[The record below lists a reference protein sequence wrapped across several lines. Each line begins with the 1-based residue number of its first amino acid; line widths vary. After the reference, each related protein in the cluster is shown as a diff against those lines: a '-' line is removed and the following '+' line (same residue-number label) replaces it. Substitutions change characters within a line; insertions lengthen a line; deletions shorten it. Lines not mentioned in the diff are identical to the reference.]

1 MAAQDISANLTHPA
15 QANLAGALDALM
27 IEKFD
32 GRVAEHE
39 QNESIT
45 DGMFDM
51 KPLIGTDT
59 MSTAAMG
66 DPTLQAVNP
75 GVEPLGNKIEVGSQI
90 VQVKTPILARVVE
103 GMLSAVQDR
112 LAVKS
117 RTPLNFGRK
126 IAKIKDELL
135 LLHVAKSALSA
146 AGTGGVT
153 DMPAGV
159 NKVLAAATD
168 ELDATKL
175 ELGVMG
181 MAQALAENEVDYMNG
196 QGRLFVAPAQY
207 FTLLKN
213 DKLVDADFSKE
224 NGSYANAKIGAAS
237 GMPMVMTNRLTQA
250 IDDGTTVGSN
260 GNIMGP
266 NYHCSVTESNVV
278 ALFGTEESI
287 MVAQSIPLTSDVYWD
302 QRLLT
307 WFIDAYLAFGAALD
321 RPDKS
326 AILRKVLP

>member
-1 MAAQDISANLTHPA
+1 MAAQDISAGLTYPA
-15 QANLAGALDALM
+15 QANLAGPLDALM

-39 QNESIT
+39 QIESIS

-51 KPLIGTDT
+51 VPLIGTDT
-59 MSTAAMG
+59 LSTAAMG

-75 GVEPLGNKIEVGSQI
+75 GVEPLANKIETGSQI
-90 VQVKTPILARVVE
+90 VQVKTPILARVTE
-103 GMLSAVQDR
+103 GMLAAVQDR

-117 RTPLNFGRK
+117 RTPMNFGRR

-135 LLHVAKSALSA
+135 LLHVAKSALSTTGA
-146 AGTGGVT
+146 GGVS

-159 NKVLAAATD
+159 HKSLSAGGD
-168 ELDATKL
+168 ELDATKM
-175 ELGVMG
+175 EAGVMT
-181 MAQALAENEVDYMNG
+181 MAQALAENDVDYMSG
-196 QGRLFVAPAQY
+196 DGRLFIAPAQF

-224 NGSYANAKIGAAS
+224 NGNYANAKIGAAS
-237 GMPMVMTNRLTQA
+237 GMPMVMTNRLSQA
-250 IDDGTTVGSN
+250 VDDGSVAGSN

-266 NYHCSVTESNVV
+266 NYYTSATEAKVV
-278 ALFGTEESI
+278 ALFGSRESI
-287 MVAQSIPLTSDVYWD
+287 MCAISIPLTSDVYWD

-307 WFIDAYLAFGAALD
+307 WFIDAYLAFGCAQD
-321 RPDKS
+321 RPDKTAS
-326 AILRKVLP
+326 LSKA